1 MSRRNDDWI
10 DPADT
15 EASLRDHVERL
26 ARGDRLDVDTP
37 TGTERIERRGPQWQ
51 LSHFGSGGGWYGREQ
66 LTTRAVVDYLTQW
79 RDQDFDPIR
88 VRFVEDG
95 GER

>member
-1 MSRRNDDWI
+1 MTRDEWI
-10 DPADT
+10 DPTDT
-15 EASLRDHVERL
+15 EASIREHVDRL

-37 TGTERIERRGPQWQ
+37 TGTERIERRGPEWR
-51 LSHFGSGGGWYGREQ
+51 LTHLGTGGGWCWSERMD
-66 LTTRAVVDYLTQW
+66 TRRLVDYLTQW
-79 RDQDFDPIR
+79 RSREGFDPIT